1 MPCVL
6 SRRKYRQ
13 VNPILVATVILPLIT
28 AKGAG
33 LQRKELSSGNL
44 SRMRRVFFPNA
55 AQQGCARDCRQAL
68 WVNNKPKALAR

>member
-28 AKGAG
+28 AKGA
-33 LQRKELSSGNL
+33 ELTKKRAVLWQPLAHEARFL
-44 SRMRRVFFPNA
+44 S
-55 AQQGCARDCRQAL
+55 
-68 WVNNKPKALAR
+68 